1 MRYLIA
7 IPCMDMVHTLF
18 MSSLLAMRRPAGT
31 EISICQSSLVY
42 DSRNTIAQQAV
53 DKGVD
58 RVLWLDSD
66 MVFESD
72 LMERLIADMDEGRQF
87 AAGLYFTRKAPIEP
101 CFYREL
107 QQFESGRT
115 KAIPYTDY
123 PRGTIFEVA
132 GIGFGA
138 AMCSV
143 EALKLAGVESG
154 PFSPIQGWGEDL
166 SFAIK
171 VREKGVKL
179 YCDSRIIVKH
189 IGQTLID
196 ESTWRGKK

>member
-18 MSSLLAMRRPAGT
+18 MASLLSMRRPKET
-31 EISICQSSLVY
+31 DVRICQSSLVY
-42 DSRNTIAQQAV
+42 DSRNTLAQQAV
-53 DKGVD
+53 DGGYD

-66 MVFESD
+66 MVFDSD

-87 AAGLYFTRKAPIEP
+87 VAGLYFTRKAPIEP
-101 CFYREL
+101 CFYSEL
-107 QQFESGRT
+107 QQFDSGRT

-123 PRGTIFEVA
+123 PRAQIFEVA
-132 GIGFGA
+132 GCGLGA
-138 AMCSV
+138 AMCDV
-143 EALKLAGVESG
+143 ETLKLAGVDSG

-166 SFAIK
+166 SFEIK
-171 VREKGVKL
+171 ARERGVKL
-179 YCDSRIIVKH
+179 YLDSRIGVRH

-196 ESTWRGKK
+196 ESTWRGKQ